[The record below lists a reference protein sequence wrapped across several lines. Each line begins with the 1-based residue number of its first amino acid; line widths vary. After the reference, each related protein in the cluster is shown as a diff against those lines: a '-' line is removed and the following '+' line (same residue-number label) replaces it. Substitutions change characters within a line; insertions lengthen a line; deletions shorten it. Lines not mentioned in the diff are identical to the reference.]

1 MTEDTEPLELV
12 RLDDGTQSVVV
23 RVLSTQPHRPDHYDA
38 EIVIRSDFV
47 NAVVRTD
54 FDADDIGEWG
64 DLLDA
69 VEDDDADIQQDDD
82 VLAESWPSEGRAA
95 YLTFVA
101 DDPYVVEVHDA
112 PGTQICVR
120 VPLDLKPDW
129 IADSRARLAAVRRAL
144 GV

>member
-1 MTEDTEPLELV
+1 VTESAEPLELI

-23 RVLSTQPHRPDHYDA
+23 RVLSAQPGYYDA

-47 NAVVRTD
+47 NATVRTD

-69 VEDDDADIQQDDD
+69 VEDDDADTEQDEDD
-82 VLAESWPSEGRAA
+82 VFAGNWPREGRAA

-112 PGTQICVR
+112 PSTQICVR

-129 IADSRARLAAVRRAL
+129 IAESRARLTAVRRAL
-144 GV
+144 RV